1 MYPAMRDAKAAV
13 RWVRANAEHYN
24 LNPEHITAIGGSA
37 GACSVVGLATTFEDD
52 YKNVRSPW
60 HSFSRQFELS
70 RWLAM
75 DCLQQN
81 RTWQLAES
89 ESIASVNILAQE
101 LTVAEDPT
109 LSTTNLEQS
118 SSIAT
123 GLVQWG
129 GEYVPLYT
137 TLRDPAHRTRYTRAN
152 APLSTCEW
160 AALEAAL
167 TRFRCLLLPFVHCL
181 GWLLIVFCAS
191 RRPRLRRRS
200 DLDCRGGKSLR
211 DESGCTEIMAKVEEM
226 R

>member
-1 MYPAMRDAKAAV
+1 
-13 RWVRANAEHYN
+13 
-24 LNPEHITAIGGSA
+24 
-37 GACSVVGLATTFEDD
+37 
-52 YKNVRSPW
+52 
-60 HSFSRQFELS
+60 
-70 RWLAM
+70 M

-160 AALEAAL
+160 AALKTAL
-167 TRFRCLLLPFVHCL
+167 TFQLAFAACCFLLYTVLDGCL
-181 GWLLIVFCAS
+181 
-191 RRPRLRRRS
+191 
-200 DLDCRGGKSLR
+200 
-211 DESGCTEIMAKVEEM
+211 
-226 R
+226 